1 MKVKIGEHF
10 ITWHKMTNPHLYDGE
25 IKAPTR
31 NKELEEYVN
40 DVLLE
45 HVEYMEEL
53 LAPPDG
59 EEDDSP
65 DSGFFEE

>member
-10 ITWHKMTNPHLYDGE
+10 LTWYKITNPHLYVRK
-25 IKAPTR
+25 IKASRR

-45 HVEYMEEL
+45 HLEYMQEL
-53 LAPPDG
+53 LAEDG

-65 DSGFFEE
+65 DSGFME

>member
-10 ITWHKMTNPHLYDGE
+10 LAWYKMTNPHLYVSK
-25 IKAPTR
+25 IKAERR

-45 HVEYMEEL
+45 HLESMQEL
-53 LAPPDG
+53 LSPDSN

-65 DSGFFEE
+65 DSGFME

>member
-10 ITWHKMTNPHLYDGE
+10 LMWYKMTNAHLYDGK
-25 IKAPTR
+25 IKAARR

-45 HVEYMEEL
+45 HLESMQEL
-53 LAPPDG
+53 LSPDG
-59 EEDDSP
+59 NEEDDSP
-65 DSGFFEE
+65 DSGFME

>member
-10 ITWHKMTNPHLYDGE
+10 ITWHKMTNPHLYDGK
-25 IKAPTR
+25 IKASTR

-45 HVEYMEEL
+45 HLEYMEEL
-53 LAPPDG
+53 LTPDG

>member
-10 ITWHKMTNPHLYDGE
+10 LTWYKITNPHLYVRK
-25 IKAPTR
+25 IKASRR

-45 HVEYMEEL
+45 HLESMEEL
-53 LAPPDG
+53 LSQDG
-59 EEDDSP
+59 EDDSP
-65 DSGFFEE
+65 DSGFIEE

>member
-10 ITWHKMTNPHLYDGE
+10 LTWYKMTNAHLYDGK
-25 IKAPTR
+25 IKAARR

-45 HVEYMEEL
+45 HLESMQEL
-53 LAPPDG
+53 LSS
-59 EEDDSP
+59 DDDAP
-65 DSGFFEE
+65 DSGFIEE

>member
-10 ITWHKMTNPHLYDGE
+10 LTWYKMTNSHLYGRE
-25 IKAPTR
+25 IKASRR

-45 HVEYMEEL
+45 HLEYMQEL
-53 LAPPDG
+53 LSEDRD
-59 EEDDSP
+59 EDDSP
-65 DSGFFEE
+65 DSGFMEQ